1 MLLKTVSFRD
11 YCLYAGEQ
19 TFNLAPKTNGNN
31 QAKKPV
37 VLFGGKNGA
46 GKTTLLDALRLG
58 LYGKQS
64 FEENLTEP
72 KYKEALRSRI
82 HQPRNGSKAPQS
94 AKIAIEFD
102 LSSLGQTNSYR
113 VERIWEDKE
122 GKIEERLRV
131 SKDDRLLDEIDAE
144 HWPTFI
150 AEIVPE
156 RLSQLFFFDGEKIKS
171 IAEDISSNQAIASSI
186 RSLLGLDIVDRLNT
200 DLGIFLARRVK
211 VSEAEEAIKELNEHL
226 SETEKIDEK
235 IGKLR
240 QRELPEIQTKIQSIQ
255 NEINKIENKL
265 RETGWS
271 YASERD
277 QNKAKEEVYQNRISD
292 LERDLR
298 LETERE
304 FAFSLCPNIAQR
316 LMDQLAKDEE
326 TKKLLLV
333 KKETEGI
340 ENQLKEKIGKLNN
353 LQEEVSNE
361 VLSTIKEV
369 FYPYKKDDDSIGPVV
384 HQISPSLQARIARI
398 FMEIAPRAAKRI
410 ENLNIKFER
419 NHSKLSK
426 TKRELDKAPQ
436 DDLIQP
442 TISLLSQQNREL
454 GKLQEKKIEIDSELI
469 SLEFAKKE
477 SVRKAEAAQKE
488 INKKAKGNQKA
499 NYVNRLKP
507 VLEEYEKEITKL
519 KISSLEKAVAEC
531 FQRIIR
537 KPGFAEKVTV
547 DPETFEAKL
556 YDPHGNPIP
565 RSDLSSG
572 EKQIFA
578 ISVLWGLAKTSGR
591 PLPVVIDTPLGRL
604 DSEHRKNLVN
614 NYFPEAAHQVIMLS
628 TDTEV
633 DESLYKDLEPHLS
646 HCYELVYDS
655 EKGATQSK
663 PNYFW
668 K

>member
-19 TFNLAPKTNGNN
+19 TFNLAPKTNGIN

-240 QRELPEIQTKIQSIQ
+240 QRELP
-255 NEINKIENKL
+255 
-265 RETGWS
+265 
-271 YASERD
+271 
-277 QNKAKEEVYQNRISD
+277 
-292 LERDLR
+292 
-298 LETERE
+298 
-304 FAFSLCPNIAQR
+304 
-316 LMDQLAKDEE
+316 
-326 TKKLLLV
+326 
-333 KKETEGI
+333 
-340 ENQLKEKIGKLNN
+340 
-353 LQEEVSNE
+353 
-361 VLSTIKEV
+361 
-369 FYPYKKDDDSIGPVV
+369 
-384 HQISPSLQARIARI
+384 
-398 FMEIAPRAAKRI
+398 
-410 ENLNIKFER
+410 
-419 NHSKLSK
+419 
-426 TKRELDKAPQ
+426 
-436 DDLIQP
+436 
-442 TISLLSQQNREL
+442 
-454 GKLQEKKIEIDSELI
+454 
-469 SLEFAKKE
+469 
-477 SVRKAEAAQKE
+477 
-488 INKKAKGNQKA
+488 
-499 NYVNRLKP
+499 
-507 VLEEYEKEITKL
+507 
-519 KISSLEKAVAEC
+519 
-531 FQRIIR
+531 
-537 KPGFAEKVTV
+537 
-547 DPETFEAKL
+547 
-556 YDPHGNPIP
+556 
-565 RSDLSSG
+565 
-572 EKQIFA
+572 
-578 ISVLWGLAKTSGR
+578 
-591 PLPVVIDTPLGRL
+591 
-604 DSEHRKNLVN
+604 
-614 NYFPEAAHQVIMLS
+614 
-628 TDTEV
+628 
-633 DESLYKDLEPHLS
+633 
-646 HCYELVYDS
+646 
-655 EKGATQSK
+655 
-663 PNYFW
+663 
-668 K
+668 